1 MTPSTPACSMTD
13 PVLLRVESLR
23 LALSDDVPLVEDL
36 DFEIHAGETLAIVGE
51 SGCGKS
57 LTALSLIGLLPPGIR
72 CASGRVVFQGEDL
85 GSWPEARY
93 RDMRGHRMSMI
104 FQEPM
109 TSLNPV
115 LTIGEQLKEVLQ
127 RHLKLKDREALA
139 KAHDLLAMV
148 QIADPGARLRSYAH
162 QLSGGQ
168 RQRVMIAMALAC
180 PTQLLIA
187 DEPTTALDVTV
198 QADIL
203 ALLGEQKRQRQLAML
218 LVTHDFGVVAQVA
231 DRVLV
236 MYAGRKIEEGP
247 VRQVLTDPRHPY
259 TQRLLRARPSARQ
272 DRLQRL
278 AEIPGLVP
286 GPQERGAGCPFASR
300 CDQVQP
306 ICRLRLPDFTD
317 HGRGHQSACAAHDA
331 R

>member
-1 MTPSTPACSMTD
+1 
-13 PVLLRVESLR
+13 
-23 LALSDDVPLVEDL
+23 
-36 DFEIHAGETLAIVGE
+36 
-51 SGCGKS
+51 
-57 LTALSLIGLLPPGIR
+57 
-72 CASGRVVFQGEDL
+72 
-85 GSWPEARY
+85 
-93 RDMRGHRMSMI
+93 
-104 FQEPM
+104 
-109 TSLNPV
+109 
-115 LTIGEQLKEVLQ
+115 
-127 RHLKLKDREALA
+127 
-139 KAHDLLAMV
+139 
-148 QIADPGARLRSYAH
+148 
-162 QLSGGQ
+162 
-168 RQRVMIAMALAC
+168 LAC

-286 GPQERGAGCPFASR
+286 APQERGAGCPFASR

>member
-1 MTPSTPACSMTD
+1 MPSTPACGMTD

-23 LALSDDVPLVEDL
+23 LALSDDVSLVNDL
-36 DFEIHAGETLAIVGE
+36 DFEIYAGETLAIVGE

-57 LTALSLIGLLPPGIR
+57 LTALSLMGLLPPGIR
-72 CASGRVVFQGEDL
+72 RASGRVVFQGEDL
-85 GSWPEARY
+85 GAWPEARY

-168 RQRVMIAMALAC
+168 RQRVMLAMALAC

-286 GPQERGAGCPFASR
+286 APQYRGAGCPFASR

-317 HGRGHQSACAAHDA
+317 HGRGHQSACVAHDA
-331 R
+331 

>member
-1 MTPSTPACSMTD
+1 MTS
-13 PVLLRVESLR
+13 PVLLRVEGLR
-23 LALSDDVPLVEDL
+23 LTLADDVALVHQL
-36 DFEIHAGETLAIVGE
+36 DFELRAGETLAIVGE

-57 LTALSLIGLLPPGIR
+57 LTALSLMGLLPSGIKR
-72 CASGRVVFQGEDL
+72 ARGRVLFQGEDL
-85 GSWPEARY
+85 CTWPEPRY
-93 RDMRGHRMSMI
+93 RDLRGHRMSMI

-127 RHLKLKDREALA
+127 RHLKLNAGDALA
-139 KAHDLLAMV
+139 QARDLLAMV

-198 QADIL
+198 QSDIL
-203 ALLGEQKRQRQLAML
+203 ALLSEQKRQRQLAML

-236 MYAGRKIEEGP
+236 MYAGQKIEEGP
-247 VRQVLTDPRHPY
+247 ARQVLTDPRHPY

-272 DRLQRL
+272 DRHQRL

-286 GPQERGAGCPFASR
+286 APQDYRGGCPFASR
-300 CDQVQP
+300 CDQVLP
-306 ICRLRLPDFTD
+306 ACRLRVPDFSD
-317 HGRGHQSACAAHDA
+317 HGQGHRSACVMHDA

>member
-1 MTPSTPACSMTD
+1 MVTDEIVLNVQNLTVDISTPRGTLHVVRD
-13 PVLLRVESLR
+13 ISLQVKR
-23 LALSDDVPLVEDL
+23 
-36 DFEIHAGETLAIVGE
+36 GETLCIVGE

-57 LTALSLIGLLPPGIR
+57 ITSLSLMGLLPKT
-72 CASGRVVFQGEDL
+72 ASRSSRVFEFLGEDL
-85 GSWPEARY
+85 ASASKSRIN
-93 RDMRGHRMSMI
+93 DLRGNRMAMI

-247 VRQVLTDPRHPY
+247 VRQVLADPRHPY

-286 GPQERGAGCPFASR
+286 APQERGVGCPFASR

>member
-1 MTPSTPACSMTD
+1 MPSTPACGMTD

-23 LALSDDVPLVEDL
+23 LALSDDVSLVNDL
-36 DFEIHAGETLAIVGE
+36 DFEIYAGETLAIVGE

-57 LTALSLIGLLPPGIR
+57 LTALSLMGLLPPGIR
-72 CASGRVVFQGEDL
+72 RASGRVVFQGEDL
-85 GSWPEARY
+85 GAWPEARY

-286 GPQERGAGCPFASR
+286 APQERGAGCPFASR

-317 HGRGHQSACAAHDA
+317 HGRGHQSACVAHDA
-331 R
+331 H

>member
-1 MTPSTPACSMTD
+1 MPSTPACGMTD

-23 LALSDDVPLVEDL
+23 LALSDDVSLVNDL
-36 DFEIHAGETLAIVGE
+36 DFEIYAGETLAIVGE

-57 LTALSLIGLLPPGIR
+57 LTALSLMGLLPPGIR
-72 CASGRVVFQGEDL
+72 RASGRVVFQGEDL
-85 GSWPEARY
+85 GAWPEARY

-278 AEIPGLVP
+278 TEIPGLVP
-286 GPQERGAGCPFASR
+286 APQYRGAGCPFASR

-317 HGRGHQSACAAHDA
+317 HGREHQSACVAHDA
-331 R
+331 

>member
-1 MTPSTPACSMTD
+1 MPSTPACGMTD

-23 LALSDDVPLVEDL
+23 LALSDDVSLVNDL
-36 DFEIHAGETLAIVGE
+36 DFEIYAGETLAIVGE

-57 LTALSLIGLLPPGIR
+57 LTALSLMGLLPPGIR
-72 CASGRVVFQGEDL
+72 RASGRVVFQGEDL
-85 GSWPEARY
+85 GAWPEARY

-286 GPQERGAGCPFASR
+286 APQYRGAGCPFASR

-317 HGRGHQSACAAHDA
+317 HGREHQSACVAHDA
-331 R
+331 